1 MPHFTKLTPNLIV
14 SDVARSVGFYCE
26 VLGFAVDATV
36 PEAAPYVFA
45 SVQSGP
51 VEVFLNA
58 PEAAHEE
65 YPAFTDRRIGGT
77 LTLFIEME
85 GISGWHESL
94 KDRVQVVMPLQHKWY
109 GVTEF
114 AIVDPDGYVITFAER
129 DDPQR

>member
-14 SDVARSVGFYCE
+14 SDVARSVAFYSG
-26 VLGFAVDATV
+26 VLGFAVGATV

-65 YPAFTDRRIGGT
+65 YPALKGRPIGGT
-77 LTLFIEME
+77 LTLFMEIE
-85 GISGWHESL
+85 GIGGWHESL

-129 DDPQR
+129 DPQP